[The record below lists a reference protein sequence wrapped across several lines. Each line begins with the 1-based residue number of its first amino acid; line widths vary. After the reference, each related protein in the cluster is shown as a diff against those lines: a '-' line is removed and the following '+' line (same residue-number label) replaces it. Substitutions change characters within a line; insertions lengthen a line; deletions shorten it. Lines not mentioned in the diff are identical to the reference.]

1 MRRERSGVFCKFGS
15 VTSYLKKR
23 CCSKVWF
30 SETCLHVIDTFLRIP
45 DMRATT
51 LDRDVAGGGGAA
63 AADADLPAAAA
74 DAARDNRAALQ
85 LHAQPGAGGLLP

>member
-1 MRRERSGVFCKFGS
+1 M
-15 VTSYLKKR
+15 
-23 CCSKVWF
+23 
-30 SETCLHVIDTFLRIP
+30 HVIDTVLRIP